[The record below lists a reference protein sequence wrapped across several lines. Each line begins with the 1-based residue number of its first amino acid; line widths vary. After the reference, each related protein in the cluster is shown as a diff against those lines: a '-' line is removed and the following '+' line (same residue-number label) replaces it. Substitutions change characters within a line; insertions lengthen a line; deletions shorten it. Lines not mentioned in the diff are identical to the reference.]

1 MCLAQP
7 YGSVAHLITL
17 YAPSSVAAFFVI
29 ALATAI
35 DNGGVIKT
43 RHLGM
48 CSRAIDAVTADTC
61 PSLTEARAV
70 SEGHKRAIMMAL
82 PSATPARLSG
92 ASLYDDTE
100 RDICHG
106 SAGTD
111 SVIACEQNT

>member
-1 MCLAQP
+1 
-7 YGSVAHLITL
+7 
-17 YAPSSVAAFFVI
+17 
-29 ALATAI
+29 
-35 DNGGVIKT
+35 
-43 RHLGM
+43 
-48 CSRAIDAVTADTC
+48 
-61 PSLTEARAV
+61 
-70 SEGHKRAIMMAL
+70 MMAL